1 MINEPFFV
9 LQVLQCQFLKM
20 NSLVVPQLGPKQCQ
34 QSKAHVWRAESVV
47 SRHFYRNAARVSCHP
62 PKAAAQGLLTQIY
75 RSLIWP
81 YKLLVQRVEVEGRVN
96 V

>member
-9 LQVLQCQFLKM
+9 LKVLQCQFLKM